1 MVSNVNSLSSSAL
14 NSLLSSNSDPLMSAL
29 GASSAFD
36 SIYNQ
41 AIAQDT
47 TPAQKAQDALLAV
60 RFDNL
65 NVLYGAVNGTSQTPS
80 FLDNINSLAMDLGS
94 VSAQVNQL
102 EQAMGLTPSASTDGQ
117 PAANVDAALG
127 LAAQS
132 LISRDI
138 ANFGMGTGNSLDS
151 II

>member
-1 MVSNVNSLSSSAL
+1 MISNVNSLSSNAL
-14 NSLLSSNSDPLMSAL
+14 NSLLTSNSDPLMSAL

-65 NVLYGAVNGTSQTPS
+65 NVLYGAVNGTNQTPS

-94 VSAQVNQL
+94 VSAQVNQI
-102 EQAMGLTPSASTDGQ
+102 EQAMGLTPSAPTDGQ
-117 PAANVDAALG
+117 PAANVNAALG

-132 LISRDI
+132 LYNNDL
-138 ANFGMGTGNSLDS
+138 ANFGSGTGTDLSAL
-151 II
+151 I